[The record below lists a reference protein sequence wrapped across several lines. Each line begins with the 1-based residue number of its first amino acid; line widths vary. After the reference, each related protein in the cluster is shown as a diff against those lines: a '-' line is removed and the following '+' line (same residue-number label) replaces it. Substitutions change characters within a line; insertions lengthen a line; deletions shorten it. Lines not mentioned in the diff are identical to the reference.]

1 MSLRHGEFAGYGKIK
16 ADFCAC
22 FVQAKLIGNAVG
34 RAPQL
39 PRLGNCDMGI
49 PTTCRFKRRIR
60 IGRLHAEV
68 FDEGIGEFRNL
79 FLSLLECVV
88 LFAFEEVG
96 HHEESVEG
104 SFSAQQL
111 MTYLARG
118 VARGES
124 AIFQAFS
131 LRVVYEVEKE

>member
-1 MSLRHGEFAGYGKIK
+1 
-16 ADFCAC
+16 
-22 FVQAKLIGNAVG
+22 
-34 RAPQL
+34 
-39 PRLGNCDMGI
+39 MGI
-49 PTTCRFKRRIR
+49 PTTCRVKRRIR
-60 IGRLHAEV
+60 VGRLHTEV
-68 FDEGIGEFRNL
+68 FDEGIGEFRNF

-131 LRVVYEVEKE
+131 LRVIHEVEKEQVRVSRRANEASIRPLGCPFDR